1 VTTPDSLSHD
11 AAPTEFID
19 ADETRSFDSSQIAT
33 RHSPIHLSREEAR
46 WLAVAAQRLDRRP
59 PARRRRDKTL
69 LIETIR
75 AIGCL
80 QLDTISVISR
90 THETVLWSRVGPYD
104 PADLKALHYPDGE
117 LFEYW
122 LHAAALAPIE
132 FFPFMR
138 EYMAARAASDGWHR
152 ENREIM
158 DRVLDT
164 IRTHGP
170 VSSRDFERPEGPAP
184 EAWSWWGGKPER
196 HALNF
201 LWWHGELMVLKRDGF
216 QRSYELTERVHP
228 LAFEGLPPDDASHR
242 RWIMAYAVSALGV
255 ATPAWA
261 ADYFRTSGQCH
272 VPVRLALAELRA
284 MAAEGLIAPVV
295 ADWTTDPVWIGHKE
309 VALLGE
315 LRAGRKRPVLTTLL
329 SPFDNLIW
337 HRGRTAS
344 LFQFDYRI
352 ECYTPAPKRRYGYY
366 SLSILHRG
374 SLVGRLDPSYDRR
387 ARVLT
392 IRSLHLEPIVRPTEQ
407 LAAAIAAS
415 LHDLLNF
422 LRGPGHRN
430 HHNRPARVWPG
441 RATRHRDTRI
451 RTERSR
457 NAGANDSS
465 SSSLTQPPVRG
476 LRIVDF
482 RQRGPIHLQ
491 VHRGALHTVDRPRW
505 DIQVEVRPIRLPDED
520 VVRMHLANRPKDR
533 PIERND
539 RDSDIDRRI
548 ALC

>member
-1 VTTPDSLSHD
+1 MTTSDSRFLD
-11 AAPTEFID
+11 AAPPVSSDVDEARSD
-19 ADETRSFDSSQIAT
+19 ASDLVAT

-59 PARRRRDKTL
+59 PARQRRDKAL
-69 LIETIR
+69 LLDTIR

-104 PADLKALHYPDGE
+104 PAELRALHYPDGD

-132 FFPFMR
+132 FFPYMR
-138 EYMAARAASDGWHR
+138 EYMTTRAASDGWHR
-152 ENREIM
+152 ENRAVM

-164 IRTHGP
+164 IRERGP

-184 EAWSWWGGKPER
+184 GPWSWWGGKPER

-201 LWWHGELMVLKRDGF
+201 LWWHGEVMVLKRDGF
-216 QRSYELTERVHP
+216 QRSYDLTERVLPH
-228 LAFEGLPPDDASHR
+228 AFNGLPPDEASHR
-242 RWIMAYAVSALGV
+242 RWIMTYAMSALGV

-261 ADYFRTSGQCH
+261 ADYFRTSGQPH
-272 VPVRLALAELRA
+272 VPVRLAHAELQA
-284 MAAEGLIAPVV
+284 MAAEGLIAPVIV
-295 ADWTTDPVWIGHKE
+295 DWTTDPVWIGHKE
-309 VALLGE
+309 IALLGE

-329 SPFDNLIW
+329 SPFDSLIW

-344 LFQFDYRI
+344 LFEFDYRI

-374 SLVGRLDPSYDRR
+374 RLVGRLDPSYDRR

-392 IRSLHLEPIVRPTEQ
+392 IRSLHLEPMVRPSER

-415 LHDLLNF
+415 LHDLLTF
-422 LRGPGHRN
+422 LRGQDIGIIASDPPEFGAVVQRAIDTHGYGPSGVE
-430 HHNRPARVWPG
+430 RP
-441 RATRHRDTRI
+441 
-451 RTERSR
+451 
-457 NAGANDSS
+457 
-465 SSSLTQPPVRG
+465 
-476 LRIVDF
+476 
-482 RQRGPIHLQ
+482 
-491 VHRGALHTVDRPRW
+491 
-505 DIQVEVRPIRLPDED
+505 
-520 VVRMHLANRPKDR
+520 
-533 PIERND
+533 
-539 RDSDIDRRI
+539 
-548 ALC
+548 